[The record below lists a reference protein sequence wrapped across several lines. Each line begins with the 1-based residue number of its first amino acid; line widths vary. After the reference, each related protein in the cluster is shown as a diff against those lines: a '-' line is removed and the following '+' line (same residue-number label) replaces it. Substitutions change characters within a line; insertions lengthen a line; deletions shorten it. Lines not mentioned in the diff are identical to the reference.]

1 MSRYTLTIAL
11 VILSACVALAQ
22 DSRTG
27 AAANVTNST
36 TASANGKAINLES
49 GTRLAAQLQNTLDVR
64 KAKVGDQVVLKT
76 TEAIKSQGRT
86 VVGKG
91 ARLIGH
97 VTSVGQKG
105 KAGGESSLSL
115 VFDKLE
121 SGALAV
127 PINATITSV
136 TRAVTHANVGND
148 DLSSDTGVRATTTA
162 RTSSRQS
169 SGSNGGLLGGVTGTV
184 GNVVNSTTQTA
195 GDVVGG
201 TTNAAG
207 STVNGV
213 ARSVGGIRISESTDA
228 SVEGGSTLSL
238 TGDNLRL
245 EKGTA
250 FNLRLNQAASVGAR
264 DQ

>member
-11 VILSACVALAQ
+11 VILSACAALAQ

-27 AAANVTNST
+27 AAATATNST
-36 TASANGKAINLES
+36 STAANGKAINLES
-49 GTRLAAQLQNTLDVR
+49 GTRLAAQHQNTIDVR

-97 VTSVGQKG
+97 VTNISQKG
-105 KAGGESSLSL
+105 EARGESSLSL

-121 SGALAV
+121 SGSLDV

-148 DLSSDTGVRATTTA
+148 DLSADAGVQSRSTA
-162 RTSSRQS
+162 RSSSRQS
-169 SGSNGGLLGGVTGTV
+169 SSSNGGLLGGVTGTV
-184 GNVVNSTTQTA
+184 GGVLNSTTQTA

-201 TTNAAG
+201 TTGAVG

-213 ARSVGGIRISESTDA
+213 TRNVGGIRISESTDA
-228 SVEGGSTLSL
+228 SAEGGSTLSL

-245 EKGTA
+245 EKGTS
-250 FNLRLNQAASVGAR
+250 FNLRLNQAASAGSR